1 MREVYIDVDGY
12 WGVLLCFDY
21 SRRDWPR
28 MRSIMESFGLSEYKS
43 IEAMDVLRHRNTGM
57 SISRSDITMSVMF
70 VGPATDREQFFD
82 TLAHEIYHVQVAI
95 CNHYGVKRDGEDAAW
110 LQGYL
115 MREATRSIIPYMC
128 D

>member
-1 MREVYIDVDGY
+1 MSEIQERLSNI
-12 WGVLLCFDY
+12 LLKTA
-21 SRRDWPR
+21 
-28 MRSIMESFGLSEYKS
+28 EGL
-43 IEAMDVLRHRNTGM
+43 RTGNTGM

-70 VGPATDREQFFD
+70 IGPATDREQFFD

-95 CNHYGVKRDGEDAAW
+95 CNHYGVERDGEDAAW

-115 MREATRSIIPYMC
+115 MRESTKAIIPYMC

>member
-12 WGVLLCFDY
+12 WAVLLCFDY

-28 MRSIMESFGLSEYKS
+28 MRSIMESFGLSEYRS
-43 IEAMDVLRHRNTGM
+43 IEAMDVLRRRNTGM

-95 CNHYGVKRDGEDAAW
+95 CNHYGVERDGEDAAW

-115 MREATRSIIPYMC
+115 MREAMRSIIPYMC